1 MNILLCIMISMIFSS
16 CGCANKEKILKER
29 AESIAVVRLDHGDII
44 PPLVMNAPDLSECT
58 M

>member
-1 MNILLCIMISMIFSS
+1 MISIIFSS